1 MLDEKGRCGNCRAE
15 TERRWAYRAEQRGPG
30 CTWDELRARRA
41 AVLAS
46 TDWTQLPDVP
56 AATSARFAGLRQRL
70 RDLTDLPD
78 CAAALHE
85 LGAIEADLMSMTQAR
100 GD

>member
-1 MLDEKGRCGNCRAE
+1 MLDAKGRCGNCRAE
-15 TERRWAYRAEQRGPG
+15 TERRWTHRAERRAPV
-30 CTWDELRARRA
+30 CTWDDVRARRS

-56 AATSARFAGLRQRL
+56 AQTSARFAGLRQRL

-78 CAAALHE
+78 CEAALRE
-85 LGAIEADLMSMTQAR
+85 LGAIEADILSMTKAQ
-100 GD
+100 GE